1 MAVKLMIDSASDISK
16 READELG
23 ITLIPMIIGFG
34 EEEYFDGVDL
44 LPKQF
49 YEKLV
54 ESNELPKTSQIT
66 AYRFEKEF
74 KRLTANGD
82 EVVAIVISSKLSGT
96 YESARQAAGNF
107 GGKVFVVDSLNACIG
122 ERLLGQYALRLVK
135 DGLSGAEIAKK
146 LDEAKGK
153 INVMAMVNTLEYL
166 KKGGRVSPA
175 VAFAGELLSI
185 KPVVAVLG
193 CGADVVYPAHN
204 KKLYA
209 DTEQHGCLITE
220 YPPEEKPLGWHFPR
234 RNRIISGL
242 SNGVL
247 VVEEPEGSGALI
259 TARRAA
265 DQGRDVFV
273 VPGNIGVKSCI
284 GSNALLR
291 EGAISVTCGWDVVSE
306 YAFLY
311 PDGVYES
318 NARSVA
324 GQVISGKEK
333 QTSMVAQKPKIPG
346 YDRENDRKKEKKPID
361 NLRNQGYS
369 DQSKPI
375 QNLTEEEK
383 QVLAGLE
390 DTCLVDDLIARLKMP
405 AGKVL
410 SCLTMLQIK
419 GLVRQL
425 PGNRVA
431 PIG

>member
-185 KPVVAVLG
+185 KPVVAVLDG
-193 CGADVVYPAHN
+193 EVKVIGKALGS
-204 KKLYA
+204 KKANNLL
-209 DTEQHGCLITE
+209 CSLV
-220 YPPEEKPLGWHFPR
+220 EKKGGINFDMPYGV
-234 RNRIISGL
+234 IYSGL
-242 SNGVL
+242 DDSLLKKYVADSSKL
-247 VVEEPEGSGALI
+247 WAAHTTDVPAYMIGSTIGTHVGPGA
-259 TARRAA
+259 
-265 DQGRDVFV
+265 
-273 VPGNIGVKSCI
+273 IGV
-284 GSNALLR
+284 
-291 EGAISVTCGWDVVSE
+291 
-306 YAFLY
+306 AFF
-311 PDGVYES
+311 D
-318 NARSVA
+318 
-324 GQVISGKEK
+324 K
-333 QTSMVAQKPKIPG
+333 
-346 YDRENDRKKEKKPID
+346 
-361 NLRNQGYS
+361 
-369 DQSKPI
+369 
-375 QNLTEEEK
+375 
-383 QVLAGLE
+383 
-390 DTCLVDDLIARLKMP
+390 
-405 AGKVL
+405 
-410 SCLTMLQIK
+410 
-419 GLVRQL
+419 
-425 PGNRVA
+425 
-431 PIG
+431 